1 MPNVPPGDD
10 GPRKNPRRRTL
21 QVSILD
27 ACGNAGLRFDE
38 GQSTFVHRWML
49 LVELRVV
56 PSVVAMRWLTLFRRE
71 RLLGET

>member
-1 MPNVPPGDD
+1 M
-10 GPRKNPRRRTL
+10 
-21 QVSILD
+21 D
-27 ACGNAGLRFDE
+27 ACVRDGLRFGE

-56 PSVVAMRWLTLFRRE
+56 LPVVASRLLTLFRRE

>member
-1 MPNVPPGDD
+1 MA
-10 GPRKNPRRRTL
+10 L
-21 QVSILD
+21 QVLIMD
-27 ACGNAGLRFDE
+27 ACVRDGLRFDE

-56 PSVVAMRWLTLFRRE
+56 LPVVASRLLTLFRRE